1 MWYKVWEGRGDIK
14 RGEERKCG
22 TKGGWGEGIYR
33 GEKREN
39 VLDFGKLFFYHLM
52 KRKA

>member
-1 MWYKVWEGRGDIK
+1 MVQRVGGERGYIE
-14 RGEERKCG
+14 GEEGKCG
-22 TKGGWGEGIYR
+22 TKGGRGEGIYR